1 MSRNIWITFEDWS
14 QLRKEL
20 KIKRSKDNPVQE
32 QDEFWNFFLYD
43 KEIKQWKK
51 DIKQYPNLYSEKCF
65 QRVGLDWEML
75 KKVKTPGI
83 YNRLLKSNWREG
95 DMGIMFPNSYHR
107 EEDMDWIINNFVAWA
122 MNNVRD
128 IDEDTTMEEWKQIN
142 SIMDKKMKLTNKE
155 RFWFHELEKLFNEVR
170 AHMPV
175 RELAHSA

>member
-51 DIKQYPNLYSEKCF
+51 DRKQYPNFYSEKCF
-65 QRVGLDWEML
+65 QRVGLDRETL

-83 YNRLLKSNWREG
+83 YNRLLKSNWREH
-95 DMGIMFPNSYHR
+95 DRGIMFPNSYHR
-107 EEDMDWIINNFVAWA
+107 EEDMDWIIENFVSWA

-142 SIMDKKMKLTNKE
+142 SIMNKKMKLANKE
-155 RFWFHELEKLFNEVR
+155 RFWFDELEKLFNEVR

>member
-1 MSRNIWITFEDWS
+1 MSRRNIWITFEDWS

-20 KIKRSKDNPVQE
+20 GIKRKTDKWGQR
-32 QDEFWNFFLYD
+32 DESWHFFLYD
-43 KEIKQWKK
+43 NEVKRWKEDKK
-51 DIKQYPNLYSEKCF
+51 RYSHYSEKCF
-65 QRVGLDWEML
+65 ERKGLDWEML

-83 YNRLLKSNWREG
+83 YNRLLQSFWREG

-128 IDEDTTMEEWKQIN
+128 IDEDTTMEEWKKIN
-142 SIMDKKMKLTNKE
+142 SIMNKKMNLTNKE
-155 RFWFHELEKLFNEVR
+155 RFMYYELVELFKEVR
-170 AHMPV
+170 DHVPT

>member
-65 QRVGLDWEML
+65 QRVGLDRETL

-83 YNRLLKSNWREG
+83 YNRLLKSNWREQDRG
-95 DMGIMFPNSYHR
+95 TMFPNSYHR

-155 RFWFHELEKLFNEVR
+155 RFWFHELVELFNEVR